1 MGSAALDLAYVAAG
15 RFDGF
20 WEAGLAPWDI
30 AAGMLM
36 VREAGGFVED
46 LGGRENVLATGDI
59 LATNAHLLGPLGRVL
74 RHAAKLSPE
83 S

>member
-1 MGSAALDLAYVAAG
+1 
-15 RFDGF
+15 
-20 WEAGLAPWDI
+20 
-30 AAGMLM
+30 MLM